1 MNHFD
6 GDVNGQSAEHLI
18 LVDEPH
24 QIPLPQNPAWIYLNG
39 LASVE
44 SKRSVASH
52 LARFTRYWNIHGK
65 FLALDLAAFD
75 HSHWKQRDF
84 PSEFSRN
91 ELTAFAAPWQQ
102 LNTSVISAVI
112 ELIRRDMVTFDS
124 KPVIDASTHNG
135 YLSAIRG
142 VAKAAFR
149 RGHITES
156 TLDNIIEEHKA
167 RKINKEPRGRNVLL
181 EQCQQVI
188 DQCLIEGTL
197 TGLRDATIFALLFGC
212 GPRRAELVSINIK
225 DIDLDECEIKVT
237 GKGDKGRTLYMQVYT
252 RDLIRDWIDESGIK
266 EGALF
271 RRINRWGQLAEY
283 TDEMLSKMERTR
295 PISRPEMQRII
306 FSGKPESKKETSP
319 RLTTDGLYKII
330 QQRMLKHSDFIGTTT
345 PHDFRRGFIT
355 YLWKKKV
362 DVVTIANLVGHSNI
376 NTTLRYIRELEEAA
390 KSAASL
396 VDFGS
401 IGR

>member
-1 MNHFD
+1 MDFQD
-6 GDVNGQSAEHLI
+6 DVKDKSAEHLI
-18 LVDEPH
+18 LVSEPKE
-24 QIPLPQNPAWIYLNG
+24 IPLAQNPAWIYLNG
-39 LASVE
+39 LASVD

-52 LARFTRYWNIHGK
+52 IARFVRYWNIYGQ
-65 FLALDLAAFD
+65 FLPLDLADFD
-75 HSHWKQRDF
+75 HTAWKQRDF
-84 PSEFSRN
+84 PSQFSRN
-91 ELTAFAAPWQQ
+91 ELTAFAAPWEQ
-102 LNTSVISAVI
+102 LNSSVIDAVM

-124 KPVIDASTHNG
+124 KPVIDAATHNG

-156 TLDNIIEEHKA
+156 TLDIIIEEHKA
-167 RKINKEPRGRNVLL
+167 RKVDKEPRGRNVLL

-188 DQCLIEGTL
+188 DQCLIEGSL
-197 TGLRDATIFALLFGC
+197 TGLRDAAIFALLFGC

-225 DIDLDECEIKVT
+225 DVDLDAYEIKVT
-237 GKGDKGRTLYMQVYT
+237 GKGDKQRTLYMQDYT
-252 RDLIRDWIDESGIK
+252 RDLIRDWIDESSIK

-271 RRINRWGQLAEY
+271 RRINRWGQVAQY
-283 TDEMLSKMERTR
+283 TDEMLSRMERTR
-295 PISRPEMQRII
+295 PISRPEVQRIS
-306 FSGKPESKKETSP
+306 FSGRPESKKETSP

-390 KSAASL
+390 KTAASL
-396 VDFGS
+396 VDFGRS
-401 IGR
+401 